1 MVLYLERE
9 EIKRKRKREHHYMCA
24 IATPPHKVLR
34 CESLSS
40 LSISSVMLNK

>member
-9 EIKRKRKREHHYMCA
+9 EKEEKREHHYMCA

-40 LSISSVMLNK
+40 LSISS